1 MTKDE
6 ALKMAIELLSKEDDY
21 ELQAFYDEGVKV
33 KEACKQALEQKE
45 QEPVGITDCLYGT
58 SGGFSY
64 CVFNSINVLIGTELY
79 TSPQL
84 KPYVPLTD
92 IVPNV
97 DELVKALEG
106 VKSSIGSRR
115 SMQGLAQQALNKY
128 RGIL

>member
-6 ALKMAIELLSKEDDY
+6 ALKMAIEALNQWENITVIDWNITI
-21 ELQAFYDEGVKV
+21 
-33 KEACKQALEQKE
+33 EACKQALEQKE

-106 VKSSIGSRR
+106 VKISIGSRR